1 MTISEAAAKKRR
13 EHIDVQYQHQIET
26 HIRSFDKTL
35 LASMKHKLE
44 QQTAKCASLQDAIAL
59 QKKKF
64 EKILNGMYF
73 LQVWKFKDCF

>member
-13 EHIDVQYQHQIET
+13 EHIDVQYQHKIET

-44 QQTAKCASLQDAIAL
+44 HQTAKCASLQDAIAL
-59 QKKKF
+59 QKKNF

>member
-1 MTISEAAAKKRR
+1 MTISEEAAKKRR
-13 EHIDVQYQHQIET
+13 EHIDVQYQHKIET

-44 QQTAKCASLQDAIAL
+44 QQTAKCASFQDAMAL
-59 QKKKF
+59 QKKNF